1 MDKTIVPAI
10 RFDGFDG
17 EWELKPFGEIVER
30 KSAVTRVTGGLN
42 LEFEDIVSAAGV
54 LNKDLSSKPNNKPG
68 VPFSVGDVLFGKLRP
83 YLKNWLRPDFDGV
96 AVGDFWVLRPVDVD
110 PAFVYSTI
118 QRSDFMRVAN
128 MSSGTKMP
136 RSDWGLV
143 SETIFGC
150 PSPSEQADVG
160 SFFSYLDTF
169 LDAGE
174 KKLQKLR
181 ALKQTMLTKMF
192 PQGDSRV
199 PEIRFESFE
208 SEWTEQPFNE
218 TFQFGRSVVLSR
230 ADLNDEG
237 GDGKSVHYGDILT
250 KFGYMIDTS
259 VDDLPFITDSSVV
272 AKNLRSKLSN
282 GDVIMADTAEDDSV
296 GRCVEIRV
304 NSGVPVFA
312 GLHTHALRP
321 LNAFAEGFIG
331 VLMNSPTIHDQIVHL
346 SQGTKVTSV
355 SKDALNSLLLLVP
368 SESEQEVISAYFR
381 ELDVLL
387 DAESQK
393 LEKLRHLKSAFLSSM
408 FV

>member
-1 MDKTIVPAI
+1 MPEI
-10 RFDGFDG
+10 RFDGFAG
-17 EWELKPFGEIVER
+17 EWEFKPFGEIVER

-42 LEFEDIVSAAGV
+42 LEFEDIVSGAGV
-54 LNKDLSSKPNNKPG
+54 LNKDLTSKPNNKPG

-83 YLKNWLRPDFDGV
+83 YLRNWLRPDFDGV
-96 AVGDFWVLRPVDVD
+96 AVGDFWVLRPVEADS
-110 PAFVYSTI
+110 AFVYSTI

-136 RSDWGLV
+136 RSDWRLV

-150 PSPSEQADVG
+150 PSLSEQADVG
-160 SFFSYLDTF
+160 SFFSHLDTV

-272 AKNLRSKLSN
+272 SKNLRSKLSN

-368 SESEQEVISAYFR
+368 SEPEQEVISAYFR
-381 ELDVLL
+381 EFDVLL

>member
-42 LEFEDIVSAAGV
+42 LEFEDIVSGAGV

-83 YLKNWLRPDFDGV
+83 YLKNWLRPNFDGV
-96 AVGDFWVLRPVDVD
+96 AVGDFWVLRPVDAD

-150 PSPSEQADVG
+150 PPPSEQADVG
-160 SFFSYLDTF
+160 SFFSHLDTV

-199 PEIRFESFE
+199 PEIRFEGFE
-208 SEWTEQPFNE
+208 GEWTSR
-218 TFQFGRSVVLSR
+218 TLGALGSTYTGLSGKTKDDFGHGLAKYVTY
-230 ADLNDEG
+230 LN
-237 GDGKSVHYGDILT
+237 VNLN
-250 KFGYMIDTS
+250 
-259 VDDLPFITDSSVV
+259 PITDSSAVDAIEIDERQNQV
-272 AKNLRSKLSN
+272 RRGDVLFTTSSEVPEEVGMSSVIEYSPINTYLNSFCFGYRPHKPIDTQFWAYALRSPFVRDQFTLLAQGISRFNISK
-282 GDVIMADTAEDDSV
+282 IKAM
-296 GRCVEIRV
+296 EID
-304 NSGVPVFA
+304 F
-312 GLHTHALRP
+312 LMP
-321 LNAFAEGFIG
+321 LPPEQQAIG
-331 VLMNSPTIHDQIVHL
+331 
-346 SQGTKVTSV
+346 
-355 SKDALNSLLLLVP
+355 
-368 SESEQEVISAYFR
+368 AYFR
-381 ELDVLL
+381 EFDVLL
-387 DAESQK
+387 DAESRK